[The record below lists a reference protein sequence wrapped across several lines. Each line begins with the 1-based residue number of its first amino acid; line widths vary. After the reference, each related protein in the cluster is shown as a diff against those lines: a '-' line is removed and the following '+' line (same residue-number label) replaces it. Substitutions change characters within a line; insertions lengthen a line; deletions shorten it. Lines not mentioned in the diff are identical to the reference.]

1 MIEFKRSEENPVLR
15 PNPDNDWE
23 AEATFNGCPI
33 LVNGKVVV
41 LYRAVSLPL
50 TIGGTGETSFN
61 YWVCVKLL
69 AGYTLLIVAN

>member
-41 LYRAVSLPL
+41 LYRAVSLHW
-50 TIGGTGETSFN
+50 GYREKSFN
-61 YWVCVKLL
+61 YWVCVKLWRV
-69 AGYTLLIVAN
+69 TLY

>member
-23 AEATFNGCPI
+23 AEATFNGCPTM
-33 LVNGKVVV
+33 VRGKVVL

-50 TIGGTGETSFN
+50 TIG
-61 YWVCVKLL
+61 
-69 AGYTLLIVAN
+69 I